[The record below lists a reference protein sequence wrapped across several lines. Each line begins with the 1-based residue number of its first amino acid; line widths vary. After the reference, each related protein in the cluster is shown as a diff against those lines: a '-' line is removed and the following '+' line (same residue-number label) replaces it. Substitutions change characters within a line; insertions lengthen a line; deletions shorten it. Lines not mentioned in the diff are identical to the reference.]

1 MFNPL
6 MLVEW
11 RKLSGRFTVAAWVV
25 ALALAFALVMA
36 EAARQSAPTRG
47 STRAAHHAIIGR

>member
-11 RKLSGRFTVAAWVV
+11 RKLSSRFTVAAWVV

-36 EAARQSAPTRG
+36 EAAQQSAPTRG
-47 STRAAHHAIIGR
+47 STRAAHDAIIGR